1 MALSSNPN
9 FPPNLSI
16 KPSLL
21 SSIAQQDLSF
31 GIAGRTWE
39 ASYTLLDYL
48 LTSPLLQSQ
57 QEDITI
63 VEIGGGNGFLGISLV
78 EKLLLRGE
86 TRGGIRLILTDLE
99 EVLPLLEKNLRDAEL
114 DLKGGGMEV
123 LIRALPWGDQ
133 LAFEHLVKEFP
144 ELVDGEG
151 NRKVMVI
158 GSDLVYFPE
167 LYPLLLKTLLW
178 LSSGKEKE
186 MLISYKIRSLVR
198 EEPFWSALG
207 RWFELTPLE
216 LPTTKPLLP
225 SLLPLP
231 SLPPKEAHLLSLSRK
246 PTTLTIE
253 IPLENEQV
261 MRGSTNDKIKED
273 DQFEIW
279 LLGGIEV

>member
-1 MALSSNPN
+1 M
-9 FPPNLSI
+9 
-16 KPSLL
+16 
-21 SSIAQQDLSF
+21 
-31 GIAGRTWE
+31 
-39 ASYTLLDYL
+39 DYL

-158 GSDLVYFPE
+158 GSDLVYFPGWSSIPLLSSQQPLILRSWTE

-207 RWFELTPLE
+207 
-216 LPTTKPLLP
+216 
-225 SLLPLP
+225 
-231 SLPPKEAHLLSLSRK
+231 LSLS
-246 PTTLTIE
+246 PSSLS
-253 IPLENEQV
+253 PH
-261 MRGSTNDKIKED
+261 GS
-273 DQFEIW
+273 
-279 LLGGIEV
+279 